1 SVGHRR
7 SGMVELTGAD
17 DDQRPV
23 VVLRVT
29 SAHDGL
35 EHLVPEHLMTIANA
49 GRYTGLCG
57 RRVWAAV
64 LTCPAGPP
72 CPGCLAVRQVPEP
85 DGRRNRRT
93 NRRGVCAR
101 LITWL
106 IPTRRRRPRHG
117 SNPEAAL
124 AAPQPVHRS
133 GSR

>member
-1 SVGHRR
+1 
-7 SGMVELTGAD
+7 MAELIGAD

-64 LTCPAGPP
+64 LTCPPGPL
-72 CPGCLAVRQVPEP
+72 CSGCLAVNKTHESS
-85 DGRRNRRT
+85 GRRNRRT
-93 NRRGVCAR
+93 SRRGVCAR

-106 IPTRRRRPRHG
+106 IPTRRRPRHA
-117 SNPEAAL
+117 SNSKATP
-124 AAPQPVHRS
+124 AAPQPAHRS
-133 GSR
+133 RSR